1 MTSREQ
7 FEAWMFERG
16 QLCEYASIGANI
28 AWIAW
33 QASRAAL
40 VVELPKPMDAPPYAS
55 YESGWNDMRGEATE
69 VLEAAGVRVAQ

>member
-16 QLCEYASIGANI
+16 QLCERGTTSEYASIGANI

-33 QASRAAL
+33 QASRAEL
-40 VVELPKPMDAPPYAS
+40 VVELPNSHPMDNHLVRLD
-55 YESGWNDMRGEATE
+55 EVVEA
-69 VLEAAGVRVAQ
+69 LEAAGVRVEQ